1 METIQNT
8 WDMVGV
14 VNPFSLPAII
24 QNDKNEEG
32 MGNAGTGVASYLFF
46 QLISCIISLYIGY
59 IIIKCYCGNYLHIIL
74 ANVFLCCSPLC
85 TIPYLFYQHFGN
97 KCGKGQI
104 GKPTASF

>member
-8 WDMVGV
+8 WNIIGD

-46 QLISCIISLYIGY
+46 QLII
-59 IIIKCYCGNYLHIIL
+59 N
-74 ANVFLCCSPLC
+74 
-85 TIPYLFYQHFGN
+85 T
-97 KCGKGQI
+97 
-104 GKPTASF
+104 